1 MDGKLYFGK
10 HWMRLEGDVLFCKY
24 TGIISVRDVQASM
37 QILDKTLLKGT
48 TYYII
53 ADVAAVTGM
62 EAAARKIS
70 TDWFARHDIGGT
82 VNFGAGAATR
92 AIGALIL
99 SLLRLLHKNDMQ
111 THFVKTEEEGRA
123 WIQEQRRRR
132 EAMKQSQSK

>member
-10 HWMRLEGDVLFCKY
+10 HWMRLEDDILFCKY
-24 TGIISVRDVQASM
+24 VGMITVPDVQTTM
-37 QILDKTLLKGT
+37 PILDQKFVSGT
-48 TYYII
+48 TYYVIC
-53 ADVAAVTGM
+53 DVSEVTGM

-70 TDWFARHDIGGT
+70 TEWFAHHDIGGT